1 MELAKTNNGRWLP
14 GQSGNINGRPVPTGH
29 YSLTNRTVRRM
40 ATFRVI
46 SAPTAPAC
54 RETPDNR
61 RVRMGCIMVLSSG
74 GVPMPLTDA
83 IPEARA

>member
-40 ATFRVI
+40 AI
-46 SAPTAPAC
+46 SESFQPPQHRLAA
-54 RETPDNR
+54 R
-61 RVRMGCIMVLSSG
+61 RPITDAFAWVHNGLSSG
-74 GVPMPLTDA
+74 GDRCL
-83 IPEARA
+83 